1 MMLFL
6 LLACT
11 GASDDTGSDTGAADP
26 SVAALIG
33 LTASGDPDADTVERA
48 LQAVGRPGAI
58 DVTHTGLVAA
68 CDVTWTATVA
78 FEPPATYAITYS
90 RTDSAND
97 PSGCAW
103 TLDYALVPVPDG
115 TWTVTAAGESVTVP
129 VPG

>member
-1 MMLFL
+1 MILA
-6 LLACT
+6 LLAACS
-11 GASDDTGSDTGAADP
+11 GAAEDTATDTGAVDP
-26 SVAALIG
+26 AVAALIG
-33 LTASGDPDADTVERA
+33 LTAVGDPDADTVERT
-48 LQAVGRPGAI
+48 LDAVGRPGAI

-68 CDVTWTATVA
+68 CDVTWTATLA
-78 FEPPATYAITYS
+78 FEAPDTYAVTYS

-115 TWTVTAAGESVTVP
+115 TWAVTAAGERVTTP